1 MGFKIRGVI
10 IDLDGILMDSR
21 KVHALAWKRA
31 LDEEGVRNTLDEIE
45 KVMGCDVNQLLSQ
58 LVGVEVRSQRGQKLI
73 KRKTEL
79 IESEFVVRIK
89 PSPSLKL
96 FLARLKTEGL
106 KYVLMSSAN
115 PCELAIFLN
124 LLDCTEL
131 GENQGRCEFN
141 STQLVPIEA
150 AIKSLSMNP
159 QEIVLLGDSPYDVQ
173 SALMHGIQVI
183 GFRSGGWSDQELA
196 GSIAVYDDLSDL
208 LKKFELSPFSMTASG
223 AVPPIA
229 A

>member
-1 MGFKIRGVI
+1 
-10 IDLDGILMDSR
+10 
-21 KVHALAWKRA
+21 
-31 LDEEGVRNTLDEIE
+31 
-45 KVMGCDVNQLLSQ
+45 
-58 LVGVEVRSQRGQKLI
+58 
-73 KRKTEL
+73 
-79 IESEFVVRIK
+79 
-89 PSPSLKL
+89 
-96 FLARLKTEGL
+96 
-106 KYVLMSSAN
+106 
-115 PCELAIFLN
+115 
-124 LLDCTEL
+124 
-131 GENQGRCEFN
+131 
-141 STQLVPIEA
+141 
-150 AIKSLSMNP
+150 MNP